1 MRAVCSA
8 WRSSLWVLA
17 LRLPGRQSPCEGTG
31 KAGRG
36 GTGER
41 VRFCGALL
49 LELVLALV
57 LRCCRARHTL
67 NCVVDPCVGSGA
79 QRRRPN
85 CAGHAVRAA
94 RVPLEV
100 VCGAGCAM
108 QLWAVGV
115 WGRAET
121 PSCGRRG
128 EMRAVRP
135 CTASP
140 ATTPPPLCV
149 YVRHTTRRR
158 LWVCSLR
165 GG

>member
-1 MRAVCSA
+1 V
-8 WRSSLWVLA
+8 
-17 LRLPGRQSPCEGTG
+17 
-31 KAGRG
+31 
-36 GTGER
+36 R

-115 WGRAET
+115 RGRAGT
-121 PSCGRRG
+121 PP
-128 EMRAVRP
+128 VRP
-135 CTASP
+135 LRRSACRA
-140 ATTPPPLCV
+140 AVYRLARHELAPPLCV
-149 YVRHTTRRR
+149 CVCVRHTAQRR
-158 LWVCSLR
+158 LWGVQLVRRLGLGARRDAPQAAVSAGCTAPCVRVRSP
-165 GG
+165 G